1 MERVLA
7 LKGVCKIFGTG
18 HTKVIALEEVDFSIQ
33 SGEFVAIVGP
43 SGSGK
48 STFLSIVAGLQNP
61 TSGEVIIGQQK
72 ISAMTDREKNKMR
85 FEKIGFILQSSNLIP
100 FLKVKDQ
107 LRLIEKVNSSKKDK
121 QLKKTLLKEL
131 DIEKLVEQYPQDL
144 SGGEKQ
150 RVAIACSMYHN
161 PQIILADEPTASL
174 DTKRA
179 FEVVKILAREA
190 KEQNKAIIM
199 VTHDDRLLGFCDR
212 IMKIEDGFME
222 ETTKKG

>member
-18 HTKVIALEEVDFSIQ
+18 HTKVIALEKVDFSIQ

-107 LRLIEKVNSSKKDK
+107 LRLIEKVNSSKKDN